1 MVPTAN
7 GMILLLGILCIVLG
21 IYIVPDAEICAG
33 SLCTLIGLGAVT
45 FAVYGKYVLETPF
58 AKVPRCIQVETSSK
72 KAPDTEGSVVE

>member
-21 IYIVPDAEICAG
+21 IYIVPDADICAG
-33 SLCTLIGLGAVT
+33 TLCTIVGLSAVT

-58 AKVPRCIQVETSSK
+58 AKTPVCTPAKTPVGT
-72 KAPDTEGSVVE
+72 TEGKEILKQE

>member
-1 MVPTAN
+1 MVPTVN

-33 SLCTLIGLGAVT
+33 TLCTIIGLIAVT

-58 AKVPRCIQVETSSK
+58 AKTPACKTPVCEISVQQEKSK
-72 KAPDTEGSVVE
+72 ENP